1 MPDAGVVDGLFSY
14 PDALIADIIKFG
26 FPGGAGVPGVAPPC
40 TQQPKFDV
48 SGEQT
53 QFPHLKPAP

>member
-1 MPDAGVVDGLFSY
+1 MVDGLFSY

-26 FPGGAGVPGVAPPC
+26 FPGGAGVPGVAPAC